1 MDTLKRTIT
10 QIQEQLALLNTSQ
23 KVAIA
28 LCAVIVA
35 GSLMWLVGYAA
46 QPDMVAVLAQDMT
59 DEQIADS
66 IRSLNAEGITAK
78 QSGRRVLVQ
87 PVHRSRA
94 IMLLGQNNVLP
105 EDTSVGFAELMTE
118 SDPFRPADENEFRR
132 RVAMGNELAM
142 IIATSPDIQ
151 SARVMIQ
158 DVSKRRIGVGA
169 SIKPSSSVY
178 VTMARG
184 REMDQQAVEALCRF
198 VAGAVP
204 GLAPTDVVVVD
215 AVTMQPRRIPTADEA
230 ASMGQLTERKRNE
243 QHLAGKLLAALQSI
257 PGILV
262 TVSVELDTSKTTT
275 TRQVWEQPA
284 IKSEESNTTSSTSGG
299 AGAESGVSPNVGLA
313 LNNSQPGSVSET
325 EESRSE
331 FHEPKSK
338 EMTQIEKPP
347 YRPIRSTASI
357 GIPRSFLVGIYR
369 ARYGEDFDP
378 ATLDDEQRFADLRT
392 TELNRVRG
400 SAMKI
405 LMTSNPEDVE
415 VDVFFDLAGDGKSL
429 RDVATMTA
437 EVAASSADSGM
448 EYVRRYGVQSG
459 LVVLALVSFLMMGR
473 MVRRSAYTVDRLT
486 GAKKKMPVG
495 PEEILRV
502 GGGPV
507 GQAEEPDG
515 MLVGREIDDATIRH
529 QQLIEQISKMVG
541 EHPKQAAEMIRHW
554 AESSEN

>member
-28 LCAVIVA
+28 LCAVIIA

-59 DEQIADS
+59 DEQIADA
-66 IRSLNAEGITAK
+66 IQSLKAEGIAAK

-87 PVHRSRA
+87 PVHRNRA
-94 IMLLGQNNVLP
+94 IMLLGQSNVLP
-105 EDTSVGFAELMTE
+105 EDTSVGFAELMAE
-118 SDPFRPADENEFRR
+118 SDPFRPADENAFRR
-132 RVAMGNELAM
+132 RVALGNELAR

-158 DVSKRRIGVGA
+158 DVSKRRIGTGA
-169 SIKPSSSVY
+169 YIKPSSSVY

-184 REMDQQAVEALCRF
+184 REMTQHAVEALCRF

-215 AVTMQPRRIPTADEA
+215 AVTMQPRRIPTAEEA
-230 ASMGQLTERKRNE
+230 ASMGQLAERKRNE
-243 QHLAGKLLAALQSI
+243 QHLANKLLAALQSI

-275 TRQVWEQPA
+275 TRQTWDKPA
-284 IKSEESNTTSSTSGG
+284 IKSEESSTTTTTSGA

-313 LNNSQPGSVSET
+313 LNNSQPGSASET
-325 EESRSE
+325 NEDRSE
-331 FHEPKSK
+331 FHEPKAK
-338 EMTQIEKPP
+338 ELTQIVKPP

-369 ARYGEDFDP
+369 ARFGEDLDA
-378 ATLDDEQRFADLRT
+378 ATLDDEQRFVDLRT
-392 TELNRVRG
+392 AEVNRVRS

-405 LMTSNPEDVE
+405 LMTSNPEDVD

-437 EVAASSADSGM
+437 EVASGGADSGM
-448 EYVRRYGVQSG
+448 QFVRRYGVQSG
-459 LVVLALVSFLMMGR
+459 LIVLALVSFLMMGR
-473 MVRRSAYTVDRLT
+473 LVRRSSYTVDKLT
-486 GAKKKMPVG
+486 GTQKKVREG

-529 QQLIEQISKMVG
+529 QQLVEQIAKMVG

-554 AESSEN
+554 AESSDT